1 MDERL
6 QQIGKFLLVVFTI
19 YAILHNPEFVGF
31 ALRAGWN
38 FLRAFLD
45 SLGRVLDSL

>member
-6 QQIGKFLLVVFTI
+6 QQVGKFLLVLFTL

-31 ALRAGWN
+31 ALRSAWN
-38 FLRAFLD
+38 FFRLFLD
-45 SLGRVLDSL
+45 SLGRVFDSL